1 MSILSKLKK
10 ILRESNRRELEKT
23 AKQEANDFFNI
34 ELRNDKSCITFH
46 NVIINEDSEDIVATL
61 FKLRKLYYNDKIN
74 NVIK

>member
-1 MSILSKLKK
+1 MSILSNLKK
-10 ILRESNRRELEKT
+10 ILKESNRRELEKT
-23 AKQEANDFFNI
+23 AKQEAIDFFNI

-61 FKLRKLYYNDKIN
+61 FKLRELYYNDKIN

>member
-23 AKQEANDFFNI
+23 AKQEAIDFFNI

-46 NVIINEDSEDIVATL
+46 NVIINEDSVLQLCLVAD
-61 FKLRKLYYNDKIN
+61 F
-74 NVIK
+74 

>member
-23 AKQEANDFFNI
+23 AKQEAINFFNI

-61 FKLRKLYYNDKIN
+61 FKLRKLYYNDKVN

>member
-23 AKQEANDFFNI
+23 AKQEAINFFNI

>member
-23 AKQEANDFFNI
+23 AKQEAIDFFNI